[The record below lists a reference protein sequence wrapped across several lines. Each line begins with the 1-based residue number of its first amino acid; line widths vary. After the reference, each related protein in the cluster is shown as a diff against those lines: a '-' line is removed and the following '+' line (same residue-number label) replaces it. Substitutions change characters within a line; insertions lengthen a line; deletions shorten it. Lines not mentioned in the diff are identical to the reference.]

1 MVLKAIYASDGYV
14 ISVSDNEIRNSVILA
29 SKLEGI
35 FLCPEAAAVVP
46 GLQKLIKQGIISDE
60 KRIVIM
66 GTGSGLK
73 YHDSLN
79 TPNLEILN
87 H

>member
-1 MVLKAIYASDGYV
+1 M
-14 ISVSDNEIRNSVILA
+14 ILA

-35 FLCPEAAAVVP
+35 FLCPEAAAVVL

-60 KRIVIM
+60 ERVVIM

-73 YHDSLN
+73 YHDLFDNPS
-79 TPNLEILN
+79 LEILN